1 MNEKHFFLQGK
12 TLGLLVVA
20 GLMSFASCAEGVE
33 DESFDAGVRNAQL
46 ESPVIDKDCFST
58 ITGADGSESLKLAW
72 DVVMGAGGYHCVIDI
87 VDDPANPVNVVDTI
101 LDRPSLTFSKLED
114 TNYSVSVSTLANEK
128 LNNKAS
134 KEASNYAYSTLVQ
147 GIEIPEGQEIS
158 SFVASNPAPGGEEYA
173 YILKGGATYQLDA
186 PVDFGLN
193 QITFRGDK
201 LNPSTIIVGENGC
214 ITTQAGLKVKFINFD
229 CTVMSSKGLLL
240 LSSTPDA
247 SLSTESLGYKAD
259 GANQNGYVIN
269 DVVLFQACKV
279 KNLPHGILYG
289 NKQPWSLRDFRI
301 TDCIIQLDSETGDT
315 FINFYQAAG
324 NNGLIKNLA
333 IRNSTIYNI
342 KNNSKNYFIRYA
354 NSSNAQPKKIF
365 GNSDNSASYT
375 MVNCTFSKTMA
386 GKDFA
391 NNMPNTNTITCEV
404 TGNIFYD
411 TYRIQKFIQS
421 QWKKTNNWGAKDN
434 TIWGVTKSV
443 DSTDKSKYATEED
456 PLFAGPID
464 VALDFSQTNGGV
476 NFKAAGAMA
485 SEKKFGDP
493 RWLE

>member
-1 MNEKHFFLQGK
+1 MERKHFFLQGK
-12 TLGLLVVA
+12 TYGLLAIA
-20 GLMSFASCAEGVE
+20 GLLSFASCAEGVDE
-33 DESFDAGVRNAQL
+33 ESFDAGVRNAQL

-58 ITGADGSESLKLAW
+58 ITGTDGSESLKLAW

-101 LDRPSLTFSKLED
+101 LDRPSLTFAKLED
-114 TNYSVSVSTLANEK
+114 TNYSVSVSTMANVK

-134 KEASNYAYSTLVQ
+134 KEASVLAYSTLVQ

-158 SFVASNPAPGGEEYA
+158 SFVASNPVSSNEEYA
-173 YILKGGATYQLDA
+173 YILKGGVTYQLDA

-193 QITFRGDK
+193 KITFRGDK
-201 LNPSTIIVGENGC
+201 LNPSTIIVGGNGC

-229 CTVMSSKGLLL
+229 CTAMSSKGLLL
-240 LSSTPDA
+240 LSATPDQ

-279 KNLPHGILYG
+279 RNLPHGIIYG

-301 TDCIIQLDSETGDT
+301 TDCIIQLDSEKGDT
-315 FINFYQAAG
+315 FINFYGASG
-324 NNGLIKNLA
+324 NNGLIKDMA

-342 KNNSKNYFIRYA
+342 KNNSSNYFIRWS

-365 GNSDNSASYT
+365 GNSGNSANY
-375 MVNCTFSKTMA
+375 VIANCTFSKMMA

-391 NNMPNTNTITCEV
+391 NNMANTNTINCEIV
-404 TGNIFYD
+404 NNIFYD
-411 TYRIQKFIQS
+411 VYRLQKFVQS
-421 QWKKTNNWGAKDN
+421 QWKKTNNWGVNNN

-464 VALDFSQTNGGV
+464 LALDFSQTNV

-493 RWLE
+493 RWFE